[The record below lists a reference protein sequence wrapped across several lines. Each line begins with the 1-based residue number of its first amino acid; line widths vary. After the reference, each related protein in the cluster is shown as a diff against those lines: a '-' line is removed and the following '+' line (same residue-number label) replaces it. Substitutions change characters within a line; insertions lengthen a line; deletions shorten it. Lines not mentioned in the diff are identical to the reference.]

1 MRDNEQAIYDQI
13 ERELLELPAANSAV
27 DAAAMVVSL
36 HYRIVRFRGTVMIKV
51 PKPYPQYVPMDREMF
66 EGAIRPLLGYMPRRS
81 VNEVFAQV
89 CNTANNLTA
98 YEHCILLGAG
108 TNRQAVWDMERL
120 EVRADVLPD
129 DCVWRSPYA
138 LLSATKPIKFI
149 MNLAGG
155 DASLYSDIMQ
165 SLAPLVMAQKPVGV
179 IWWIGDNVDGKH
191 ALFDALNKIFPDQ
204 LTSLT
209 VKQLNG
215 GRSNTPLLNGAL
227 GNMAIDSS
235 GQITNTEI
243 YKSIGTHEDF
253 SMHQYHTQNGI
264 IVRGNVHHIFAAS
277 HAPTFYTRNL
287 SIDRR
292 THTVPF
298 SQVGNNQG
306 TPPNSLSGQLLAEMC
321 RYAQIIKQQGYSY
334 KWSEAGRES
343 EKPEP
348 ALSRSSST
356 LPEFHW

>member
-13 ERELLELPAANSAV
+13 ERDLLELPAANSAV
-27 DAAAMVVSL
+27 DVAAMVVSL

-51 PKPYPQYVPMDREMF
+51 PKPYPHYVAMDREMF
-66 EGAIRPLLGYMPRRS
+66 ECAIRPLLGYMPRRR

-89 CNTANNLTA
+89 CNTADNLTA
-98 YEHCILLGAG
+98 YDHCILLGAG
-108 TNRQAVWDMERL
+108 TNRQAVWDMEQL
-120 EVRADVLPD
+120 EVRHDIIPD
-129 DCVWRSPYA
+129 NCVWRTPYA
-138 LLSATKPIKFI
+138 PLPITKQIKFI
-149 MNLAGG
+149 MDLAVG
-155 DASLYSDIMQ
+155 DAGLYSDIMQ

-179 IWWIGDNVDGKH
+179 IWWIGDNIDGKH
-191 ALFDALNKIFPDQ
+191 TLFDVLNKIFPDQ

-209 VKQLNG
+209 VKQMNG
-215 GRSNTPLLNGAL
+215 GRSNTPLLNSVL
-227 GNMAIDSS
+227 GNMAVDSG

-253 SMHQYHTQNGI
+253 SVHRYHTQNGI
-264 IVRGNVHHIFAAS
+264 VVRGNVHHIFAAS

-298 SQVGNNQG
+298 SHVGSAQAMLH
-306 TPPNSLSGQLLAEMC
+306 NSFYGQLLAEMC
-321 RYAQIIKQQGYSY
+321 RYALIIKQQGYSY
-334 KWSEAGRES
+334 NWSGAGVER

-348 ALSRSSST
+348 VLSRTASA
-356 LPEFHW
+356 PEFRW